1 MSDGTSLPADHKAR
15 VQAQFGGSAAHYVAS
30 AGHAAGDDLDQ
41 LVAWA
46 EGGPDRV
53 ALDVATGGGH
63 TALALAPLYG
73 RVVASDLTARM
84 LAAAEA
90 FLRERG
96 ATNVTFEEADAE
108 SLPFPDAAFDC
119 VSCRIAPH
127 HFGRPADFVREAARV
142 LRPGGIFLLV
152 DSTVPE
158 DPALVEFLNH
168 AEKLRDPTHVRSLT
182 RAEWRGLAEAAGL
195 AVEAEEVFRKTHA
208 LAFWLERARTPA
220 ATAREVTE
228 LFRTASSDARAAYA
242 IEINPAGEV
251 LSYTDY
257 KLALKARK
265 LSSPPGPSGHPAG
278 EGSAG

>member
-1 MSDGTSLPADHKAR
+1 MSDGSIMPADHKAR
-15 VQAQFGGSAAHYVAS
+15 VQEQFGGSAAHYVVS

-41 LVAWA
+41 LVSWA

-73 RVVASDLTARM
+73 KVVASDLTPRM

-96 ATNVTFEEADAE
+96 ATNVTFERADAE
-108 SLPFPDAAFDC
+108 NLPFSDAAFDL

-127 HFGRPADFVREAARV
+127 HFARPADFVREVARV

-152 DSTVPE
+152 DSVVPE
-158 DPALVEFLNH
+158 QPALAEFLNH
-168 AEKLRDPTHVRSLT
+168 VEKLRDPTHVRSLT
-182 RAEWRGLAEAAGL
+182 QSEWRGLAEANGL
-195 AVEAEEVFRKTHA
+195 SVEAEEVVRKTHG
-208 LAFWLERARTPA
+208 LVLWLERARTPEPVGM
-220 ATAREVTE
+220 EVTE
-228 LFRTASSDARAAYA
+228 LFRAASSDAKAAYS
-242 IEINPAGEV
+242 IEIGPTGEV

-257 KLALKARK
+257 KLVLKARK
-265 LSSPPGPSGHPAG
+265 RK
-278 EGSAG
+278 